1 MEHSQLDFTAAGVAS
16 EFFHTCPNFTSG
28 KNILYTIFSYAAV
41 GALIPLLI
49 ISLHCIVI
57 ILWQSIQKLATE
69 LYLAVL
75 RNKKRGDAR
84 SQHGRYHPRQR
95 SWGRDLMGKGKS
107 GLEGPPG
114 PARASTPKPES
125 VCFTISCLSPTP
137 LTLTGGNP
145 QPPFSKENLLR
156 ALVNKSPGHN
166 RVFQS
171 KLPWWL
177 SCLPDRLV
185 QTPAATHVIVY
196 GFPAVRGIGSLKHS
210 KNIEPFRE
218 LRN

>member
-1 MEHSQLDFTAAGVAS
+1 
-16 EFFHTCPNFTSG
+16 
-28 KNILYTIFSYAAV
+28 
-41 GALIPLLI
+41 
-49 ISLHCIVI
+49 
-57 ILWQSIQKLATE
+57 
-69 LYLAVL
+69 
-75 RNKKRGDAR
+75 
-84 SQHGRYHPRQR
+84 
-95 SWGRDLMGKGKS
+95 MGKGKS

-171 KLPWWL
+171 KPL
-177 SCLPDRLV
+177 
-185 QTPAATHVIVY
+185 
-196 GFPAVRGIGSLKHS
+196 
-210 KNIEPFRE
+210 
-218 LRN
+218 